1 MDCYSTMSASLNT
14 VAGTLYEDFVQY
26 VLKGK
31 KQTDQQQNIAL
42 KLITLVVGIISVL
55 MVFVVER
62 LGTIVQVYD
71 YNTKHQLLS
80 KSWNFQNIN

>member
-1 MDCYSTMSASLNT
+1 MSAGLNT

-71 YNTKHQLLS
+71 YNTKHQLYLV
-80 KSWNFQNIN
+80 KKLKFLKY

>member
-1 MDCYSTMSASLNT
+1 MGCYSTMSAGLNT

-31 KQTDQQQNIAL
+31 KQTDQQQNIVL

-62 LGTIVQVYD
+62 LGTIVQVHD
-71 YNTKHQLLS
+71 YNT
-80 KSWNFQNIN
+80 NIN

>member
-1 MDCYSTMSASLNT
+1 MSASLNT

-31 KQTDQQQNIAL
+31 KQTDQQQNIVL
-42 KLITLVVGIISVL
+42 KLLTLVVGIISVL

-71 YNTKHQLLS
+71 YNTNHQLLS
-80 KSWNFQNIN
+80 KS

>member
-1 MDCYSTMSASLNT
+1 MSAGLNT

-26 VLKGK
+26 VLKGE
-31 KQTDQQQNIAL
+31 KQTDQQQNIVL

-62 LGTIVQVYD
+62 LGTIVQVPTRLQY
-71 YNTKHQLLS
+71 
-80 KSWNFQNIN
+80 